1 MPPRTNTRQLHW
13 LLAWAV
19 VFCDIGTS
27 VYYVPGILYGN
38 VGDKT
43 PFFIFLTTLGF
54 IPLALKYIE
63 ITWRNPEGGGVVT
76 ITTKAFGP
84 MWGCL
89 GGMLITTS
97 YFLTAAISAVSGFH
111 YIASVVPFLDDHVV
125 ILACLGLAALAA
137 LNVIGIR
144 ESAMVALSMAV
155 AAFAV
160 DLIVIL
166 FSVSNFSLSQWTQTL
181 KQLAPSRDMAFK
193 DILVGFAAAWL
204 AFSGL
209 ESISQL
215 SPTMRLPLRKTTRWA
230 MFSVIGS
237 VLLTAPLLSL
247 LSIGLLSP
255 DFKATQ
261 SERFISQIAAVSGG
275 FGLQLAVVMTA
286 STLLLFA
293 ANTAIIGAY
302 HIFLALA
309 NSGFLPRVIALRGVR
324 FNSPHIAIF
333 SATGMPVAVI
343 YVTEGELSLLGELY
357 AFGLLGAFVF
367 SSLSLDMIRWRLGR
381 RDLGFWTGGL
391 TTVMV
396 ASAWCINLVEKELA
410 TIFGGALTGIG
421 MLIAVGV
428 RRSWFVDFL
437 HQIPTIQRLQARA
450 YLATEAL
457 VDEELKGLV
466 TLADAAELKALYPG
480 STLAALRG
488 ETPALLKHAVQLA
501 KGKGET
507 ALYCIYVE
515 EWPGL
520 FNGNRPHRPN
530 DEGIR
535 TLRFA
540 LHYLHDKNI
549 EVIPIWTVSHNAAEA
564 IATAAKTLDVDSVLI
579 GQSRR
584 SAFYHMLRGHVVK
597 GLTKKL
603 PRDCHLIIFN

>member
-1 MPPRTNTRQLHW
+1 MPVTHDTRQLSW
-13 LLAWAV
+13 TLAWAV

-43 PFFIFLTTLGF
+43 PFFILLTTLGF

-76 ITTKAFGP
+76 MTTKAFGP

-89 GGMLITTS
+89 GGMLIITS

-111 YIASVVPFLDDHVV
+111 YIASVLHSLDDHIV
-125 ILACLGLAALAA
+125 ILACTGLLALAV

-144 ESAMVALSMAV
+144 ESATAALLMAV
-155 AAFAV
+155 TAFVV
-160 DLIVIL
+160 DLLVIA
-166 FSVSNFSLSQWTQTL
+166 FSVADLSPSQWRRAMTSLSPGAEMPTKNL
-181 KQLAPSRDMAFK
+181 
-193 DILVGFAAAWL
+193 LVGFSAAWL

-230 MFSVIGS
+230 MFAVIGTML
-237 VLLTAPLLSL
+237 VTAPLLSL
-247 LSIGLLSP
+247 LSINMLTP
-255 DFKATQ
+255 DFKSTQ
-261 SERFISQIAAVSGG
+261 SERFISQIASISGG
-275 FGLQLAVVMTA
+275 FGLQLAVVISA
-286 STLLLFA
+286 SSLLLFA

-309 NSGFLPRVIALRGVR
+309 KSEFLPRVIALRGVR

-333 SATGMPVAVI
+333 IATIVPIAVVVA
-343 YVTEGELSLLGELY
+343 TQGELALLGEMY
-357 AFGLLGAFVF
+357 AFGLIGAFVF
-367 SSLSLDMIRWRLGR
+367 SSFSLDVIRWRLGR
-381 RDLGFWTGGL
+381 RDLGFWIGTL
-391 TTVMV
+391 TTAMLLL
-396 ASAWCINLVEKELA
+396 AWCVNLVEKELA
-410 TIFGGALTGIG
+410 TMFGGTLTIIG

-437 HQIPTIQRLQARA
+437 HRIPAIERLQARA
-450 YLATEAL
+450 YLASEAL
-457 VDEELKGLV
+457 VDEELRGLV
-466 TLADAAELKALYPG
+466 TLADAIELKALYPAT
-480 STLAALRG
+480 TLLALRG
-488 ETPALLKHAVQLA
+488 ETPALIQQGIHLA
-501 KGKGET
+501 RGKNET
-507 ALYCIYVE
+507 ALYCVYVE

-520 FNGNRPHRPN
+520 FTGDTPHRPN
-530 DEGIR
+530 EEGIR
-535 TLRFA
+535 TLRA
-540 LHYLHDKNI
+540 AVQAVRNKNI
-549 EVIPIWTVSHNAAEA
+549 EVIPIWTVSHNAADA
-564 IATAAKTLDVDSVLI
+564 IANAAKALDVDAVLI

-597 GLTKKL
+597 GLTHKL

>member
-1 MPPRTNTRQLHW
+1 MAATSDTRQLSW
-13 LLAWAV
+13 TLAWAV

-43 PFFIFLTTLGF
+43 PFFILLTTLGF

-111 YIASVVPFLDDHVV
+111 YIASVVHALDNYIV
-125 ILACLGLAALAA
+125 ILACTGLVALAI

-144 ESAMVALSMAV
+144 ESAMAALIMAV
-155 AAFAV
+155 AAFGV
-160 DLIVIL
+160 DILVIL
-166 FSVSNFSLSQWTQTL
+166 FSVKDFSASQWTQML
-181 KQLAPSRDMAFK
+181 QSLQPGREMPFHSL
-193 DILVGFAAAWL
+193 LVGFAAAWL

-215 SPTMRLPLRKTTRWA
+215 SPAMRLPLRKTTRWA
-230 MFSVIGS
+230 MYGVMASMLI
-237 VLLTAPLLSL
+237 TAPMLSL
-247 LSIGLLSP
+247 LSINLLAP
-255 DFKATQ
+255 EFKATQ
-261 SERFISQIAAVSGG
+261 SERFISQIASVSGG
-275 FGLQLAVVMTA
+275 FGLQLAVVVSA
-286 STLLLFA
+286 SSLLLFA

-302 HIFLALA
+302 HVFLALA
-309 NSGFLPRVIALRGVR
+309 NTDFLPRVIALRSIR
-324 FNSPHIAIF
+324 FNSPHIAIIV
-333 SATGMPVAVI
+333 ATVVPIAVI
-343 YVTEGELSLLGELY
+343 VATSGELGILGEMY

-367 SSLSLDMIRWRLGR
+367 SSLSLDIIRWRLGR
-381 RDLGFWTGGL
+381 RDVGFWIGAL
-391 TTVMV
+391 TTVMLAV
-396 ASAWCINLVEKELA
+396 AWCVNLVEKELA
-410 TIFGGALTGIG
+410 TLFGGALTILG

-428 RRSWFVDFL
+428 RRAWFVDL
-437 HQIPTIQRLQARA
+437 LSRVPAIQRLQARA
-450 YLATEAL
+450 YLASEAL
-457 VDEELKGLV
+457 VDDELKGLV

-480 STLAALRG
+480 STLVALRG
-488 ETPALLKHAVQLA
+488 ETPALLQQAIHIA

-520 FNGNRPHRPN
+520 LNGNTPHRPN
-530 DEGIR
+530 EEGIR

-540 LHYLHDKNI
+540 VQHLRGKNV
-549 EVIPIWTVSHNAAEA
+549 EVIPIWMVSHNAADA
-564 IATAAKTLDVDSVLI
+564 IASAAKALDVESVLI

-597 GLTKKL
+597 GLTRKL
-603 PRDCHLIIFN
+603 PRDCHLMIFN